1 MTNTSIKSDSKI
13 YQYQWLWQES
23 SYTIEIEKMGKGK
36 PMLLLPA
43 FSTVSSRQEMR
54 GIAELLADEY
64 EVNCLD
70 WLGFGDSQRPPLDYQ
85 PRIYQALLTDFVK
98 NNFSEPV
105 ILVTAGHSA
114 GYALKLAKNYPH
126 LLAKIILIAPT
137 WKGPLKVMGVPDNVG
152 NFLKNLVY
160 TPILGQFLYYLN
172 TTPAF
177 LKFMYRRHVYVNENL
192 LNPTF
197 IAEKTRNYPEK
208 RSKICTFC
216 FCNRMS

>member
-1 MTNTSIKSDSKI
+1 MTNTSIKNESKI

-85 PRIYQALLTDFVK
+85 PRISLK
-98 NNFSEPV
+98 NEELPRKKEQD
-105 ILVTAGHSA
+105 L
-114 GYALKLAKNYPH
+114 H
-126 LLAKIILIAPT
+126 LL
-137 WKGPLKVMGVPDNVG
+137 
-152 NFLKNLVY
+152 
-160 TPILGQFLYYLN
+160 
-172 TTPAF
+172 
-177 LKFMYRRHVYVNENL
+177 L
-192 LNPTF
+192 L
-197 IAEKTRNYPEK
+197 
-208 RSKICTFC
+208 
-216 FCNRMS
+216 